1 MAEVVKVQVVAD
13 TNTAKQQ
20 LQDLQTQLQNL
31 SAKPVN
37 INDQSL
43 VQANKMAIE
52 LQQNLQK
59 AMNPNT
65 GKLDLSVFSAELA
78 KSKRNLNDYATALKS
93 IGPEGQ
99 QAFLTLSRTIAMA
112 EAPTSRLNASLMKFG
127 QTIKNTINWQIS
139 SSLIHG
145 VVGQVQSAI
154 NYAEKLNTSLTN
166 IRIVTNQNNEQMAKF
181 AEQANQAARRLNTTT
196 TAYTNASLIYYQQG
210 LGDKEVAERTETT
223 LKLANVSKQSVE
235 TVSSQLTAI
244 WNNYAEGSG
253 NLEHYADVITAL
265 GAATAS
271 SSQEIAT
278 GLQKFAAV
286 GKTVGLSYD
295 YATTALAT
303 VTATTRQSA
312 DTVGTGLRTL
322 FSRLQGLK
330 LGDTLEDG
338 VNLNKYSAAL
348 ATVGVNIQDQYGKVK
363 DMDQILDELGS
374 KWQNISKEQQIA
386 LAQTVGGVR
395 QYTNLIALMDN
406 WDKFQ
411 QNLTVAQ
418 GADGTLQRQADIYG
432 ESWEA
437 ASKRARASI
446 ESIYSSLIDDQV
458 VIKLIDGFASFMDI
472 IHGIT
477 EGLGGMKGVL
487 LTVAS
492 IFMSQYAKNIP
503 QVLTG
508 IKNGFQSFIGI
519 GMVRTPYGKMDKD
532 TYQLQKDNET
542 LLAATAKDTS
552 LTNAER
558 ISAQGSLAL
567 SRMNAAYQNQRRF
580 MTADEQAAEELRI
593 KNAEASYNSMAAQ
606 ARANEQID
614 KTSEKE
620 LQEALKEAQ
629 KPIRRSADEQD
640 ALNQAFNDAAKA
652 VTEAKNHVDES
663 TDNFTKANDAV
674 AEIETKVASKQ
685 QEVNQLSNTLTGFQG
700 HAKYRDEIE
709 FKRDYAQLE
718 LEDLQQELKTAQE
731 KAHHAQE
738 QKQQAQEAYNKA
750 QAAKDE
756 ADQASKPVAQIIKE
770 REDAAQKLW
779 ESQPKNAGKKY
790 ITPEEAQ
797 SNPNLQRQRAAQ
809 QDQLFN
815 PMRELYKKEALYAD
829 TVDTAKNGLKR
840 FDADLTVMKGRK
852 ERGELTAADEAEF
865 LARAKDKGIKYKD
878 NLKAAIS
885 EKYDEATAKALN
897 KKIDENA
904 KKLDT
909 ASSVEE
915 VKSVAEAIA
924 AAIKKAIDEGLQ
936 DENKNHLIEDETTRG
951 EEMGKVNR
959 ATAKA
964 TGLTEAQVEGYGE
977 EYMRGQAGDFERA
990 MNLQDLQNPPD
1001 TEKPKPLAQTD
1012 PFGALVSGMG
1022 QVAASAASVAG
1033 GLSAVSNAFN
1043 ILQDDSASFA
1053 TKLGVVGGALAS
1065 LKNVGDVTQNAA
1077 DSIGKMI
1084 GKAAPGWIGAAV
1096 SVATTAVGL
1105 IKGHFDK
1112 LKQEEQERR
1121 QEMMDNADAKNKE
1134 VASNKELLD
1143 NNAKLIESYN
1153 DMKKAGATMAELA
1166 EQQTKIL
1173 EASQAV
1179 GEAYNITGLS
1189 SSIMGGKMEQAQ
1201 ALIDKARLKELQEAT
1216 ATNEQAKEVA
1226 GKNLQETKKKG
1237 INRYVSGEDESE
1249 IITEIGYGALKSDE
1263 TQAYA
1268 VLNKYESLK
1277 NGILAKDA
1285 FKDADTTLATYEDL
1299 MAAYE
1304 EMQTTM
1310 TSDQQSGSEVFKNTK
1325 KLIDSISEQAEA
1337 YKTYKDQINE
1347 YGIEMTALSGIIV
1360 DNKLVK
1366 TSDIK
1371 DLESYENY
1379 RQELIK
1385 TTAQARGITKTSSKE
1400 YEDLVKSV
1408 DAYLGTLTSVTS
1420 SEQGNLQQISK
1431 GLDDIVETQAALEGA
1446 TNNEARKKEIKG
1458 SLKQLYEQYG
1468 NAVFELDTQTALHIP
1483 VDLNADDLSGRLK
1496 TQLELLQAIADAN
1509 TIKAQIE
1516 LATNFNLTDKNSF
1529 SEWGA
1534 FAKSVNAK
1542 QKDEFGKEIADSQGN
1557 WERIMGTAFDV
1568 GEFSALSAEEQ
1579 KRQMNQY
1586 KQRLNAEYYGEGGEF
1601 EQVQA
1606 KREADYKQ
1614 AQADYEAAKV
1624 TQKTNATRWVGNS
1637 QMGLSGQKVLDNAAA
1652 LKKYNELKQLD
1663 SEGKLNPEGQKQLQD
1678 ITAGLAK
1685 NGITE
1690 SAINGFGAFINEILA
1705 STDALNESEASM
1717 QRANEAI
1724 EEGKAEREAYTTTGF
1739 RQALMDEADQW
1750 GINYDDVKAYA
1761 SALRENGTFTQDQIE
1776 ASEKFALEQKKVS
1789 TGIDLVSNN
1798 LKIYQKELKAGKK
1811 GSEEYTKSL
1820 TQIKKG
1826 LSGILG
1832 VPIEEI
1838 SDEFV
1843 EAANDAGLLADVMN
1857 DVEGAVDK
1865 VYQYA
1870 GDRKLAETMG
1880 IKPEDIANLNP
1891 TELHDYLM
1899 ANLTGPFKSMG
1910 DELQTIYDGLP
1921 KFKPGDLIDD
1931 AGIADAATSV
1941 MSSFWQMSGD
1951 MQSAIDAME
1960 SMGLHPTLTEVT
1972 ASSEGHNYITATG
1985 VKLVPDGNGGFQTEQ
2000 GEPVQ
2005 AGSESE
2011 GGATIYELTFNKKGG
2026 GGGGSSGGGGGGQ
2039 KKKDHKKPN
2048 AATRYHTIKAKQSNN
2063 NQNKQEANRQKERD
2077 FGTAKIKQAEKEIEL
2092 QKESIELQKQYIDE
2106 IKDYLPEDRQA
2117 MEEAFSGLGITLDI
2131 DGDNVIT
2138 NFKEVEEEL
2147 LRQENELIDRFN
2159 NGELSDEEYQELQK
2173 KIDEAREAMSQFEET
2188 ADLLEEQ
2195 ELALAEQTDALKDQY
2210 LELTQMEIKIQLD
2223 VSTDRFE
2230 YLDYLLSKIDDD
2242 AYSAA
2247 EAISLLGD
2255 KTAETMKKVNT
2266 ITTGLQEILAQNGIS
2281 IEDLDNMS
2289 AEDLEAAGF
2298 TQAQIDQIREWRSEL
2313 LKANQDLLKMRDTI
2327 VNKVIDSFNE
2337 LNDKIAK
2344 EVDNFDFFNSV
2355 LENYKNISNL
2365 LGNKLGPQQQAVI
2378 EKLNASMITN
2388 ARNRIKATKDI
2399 LNDAQVAEQKAQA
2412 QYAEAMKNWAN
2423 LSDDD
2428 RRRAEEDWKK
2438 ILEAAHDNVEEATQ
2452 QWLEAWEG
2460 GLELAQDLFEE
2471 TMEKLVTDYNKTMG
2485 GTFGN
2490 LDYLQEAYE
2499 RQKDI
2504 SNQYVQD
2511 YEKLYQLSQLSRDI
2525 SKSIDDTDSI
2535 KSKERLR
2542 ALQKEINALQMS
2554 NTKMSEYDLEVLRKR
2569 FELEQARLNLGEAKN
2584 SKSQVRLQ
2592 RDSEGNWGYVYT
2604 ADEDEVAKAEEEYEN
2619 KLYEYQKLN
2628 HEYIT
2633 QLQDDMTNLFG
2644 EYRDA
2649 IANILNDL
2657 TLSPEEVQANIEQ
2670 IMGTLGDKLPY
2681 LYEQLQA
2688 GFTNQESLRQL
2699 FIDAYGNEG
2708 AQMVDTWGETILSMF
2723 SEGDS
2728 LEDFINK
2735 FRNQLQTLVT
2745 EGITARQ
2752 NLEAIQ
2758 DGMNDDAEV
2767 STTDFADHISEVT
2780 INIDSLSGDTLDTI
2794 EDLTDVLN
2802 TEFASALAAA
2812 VEWEIAYTNN
2822 MNAMITS
2829 NEHFVSSL
2837 NVMIEKL
2844 AGIYTGNVATDAK
2857 TWFFNQG
2864 DKVDSSSLNDYDK
2877 DFQQYQEIYS
2887 KYLSSREEEIKAYQD
2902 AIAKDMRELEK
2913 SYDLGQIN
2921 DSTFKEAKQ
2930 QLEYEQEKLVDYWQ
2944 SLLDA
2949 NIQAYS
2955 HGLGNLTF
2963 ETPKFDMINELEQ
2976 QVTITAEFPN
2986 ATNHSEIEEAFTNL
3000 VNKASQYA
3008 NRKGI

>member
-20 LQDLQTQLQNL
+20 LRDLQTQLQNL
-31 SAKPVN
+31 SAKPVS

-99 QAFLTLSRTIAMA
+99 QAFLALSRTIAMA

-437 ASKRARASI
+437 ASKRVRASI

-458 VIKLIDGFASFMDI
+458 VIKLIDGFAGFMDI

-542 LLAATAKDTS
+542 LLAVTAKDTS

-614 KTSEKE
+614 RTSEKE
-620 LQEALKEAQ
+620 LKDALKEAQ
-629 KPIRRSADEQD
+629 KPIHRSAIEQAALDD
-640 ALNQAFNDAAKA
+640 AKTEAENRANETARAARASELGAKGMQARADNAQERVNLMKMASWEEGMAEEATSVFQQAEAEAKQLQANAAKA
-652 VTEAKNHVDES
+652 
-663 TDNFTKANDAV
+663 
-674 AEIETKVASKQ
+674 
-685 QEVNQLSNTLTGFQG
+685 
-700 HAKYRDEIE
+700 HA
-709 FKRDYAQLE
+709 
-718 LEDLQQELKTAQE
+718 TAQA
-731 KAHHAQE
+731 KQAQAN
-738 QKQQAQEAYNKA
+738 QAQEDFKKA
-750 QAAKDE
+750 KIAAKTPEEIAKD
-756 ADQASKPVAQIIKE
+756 
-770 REDAAQKLW
+770 RETAAQKLW
-779 ESQPKNAGKKY
+779 ESQPENEGKTY
-790 ITPEEAQ
+790 ITPEKAQ
-797 SNPNLQRQRAAQ
+797 GNPNLQRQRAAQ

-815 PMRELYKKEALYAD
+815 PMRELYKREALYAD

-865 LARAKDKGIKYKD
+865 LAHAKDKGVKYKD
-878 NLKAAIS
+878 NLKAAIN

-909 ASSVEE
+909 ASSAEE
-915 VKSVAEAIA
+915 VKSIAGEIA

-936 DENKNHLIEDETTRG
+936 DENKNQLIEDETTRG

-977 EYMRGQAGDFERA
+977 DYMRGQVGDFENA
-990 MNLQDLQNPPD
+990 MTLQDLQNPPD
-1001 TEKPKPLAQTD
+1001 TEKPKPLVQTD

-1096 SVATTAVGL
+1096 SVATMAFGL

-1121 QEMMDNADAKNKE
+1121 QEIMDNADAKNKE

-1143 NNAKLIESYN
+1143 NNARLIESYN

-1216 ATNEQAKEVA
+1216 AINEQAQEVA

-1237 INRYVSGEDESE
+1237 INRYVSGEDENE
-1249 IITEIGYGALKSDE
+1249 IITEIGYGATKSDE
-1263 TQAYA
+1263 AQAYA
-1268 VLNKYESLK
+1268 ALNKYDSLK

-1285 FKDADTTLATYEDL
+1285 FKDAEATLATYEDL
-1299 MAAYE
+1299 VAAYE

-1385 TTAQARGITKTSSKE
+1385 TTAQARGITDTSSKE
-1400 YEDLVKSV
+1400 YQELVKSV
-1408 DAYLGTLTSVTS
+1408 DDYLGTLTNVTS

-1446 TNNEARKKEIKG
+1446 SDNQDRKDKIKN

-1516 LATNFNLTDKNSF
+1516 LATNFNLTDKSSF

-1534 FAKSVNAK
+1534 FAKSINAK
-1542 QKDEFGKEIADSQGN
+1542 QKDEFGNEIADSQGN
-1557 WERIMGTAFDV
+1557 WERIMGKAFDV

-1614 AQADYEAAKV
+1614 AEKDYEAAKA
-1624 TQKTNATRWVGNS
+1624 TQETNLTRFVGNS
-1637 QMGLSGQKVLDNAAA
+1637 QMGLSGQRILDNAAA
-1652 LKKYNELKQLD
+1652 LKKYQELTQLQ
-1663 SEGKLNPEGQKQLQD
+1663 SEGKLGEEDRKQLED
-1678 ITAGLAK
+1678 VTAGLAK

-1690 SAINGFGAFINEILA
+1690 SAIKGFGSFINEILA

-1739 RQALMDEADQW
+1739 RQALMDEANQW

-1798 LKIYQKELKAGKK
+1798 LKTYQKELKAGKK

-1820 TQIKKG
+1820 NQIKKG

-1843 EAANDAGLLADVMN
+1843 EAANDAGLLTDVMN

-1870 GDRKLAETMG
+1870 GDKKLAETMG

-1899 ANLTGPFKSMG
+1899 ANLTGPFQGLG
-1910 DELQTIYDGLP
+1910 DDLQAIYDGLP

-1931 AGIADAATSV
+1931 AGMTSALDNVVSSMLDAGQSIGNVFDFLAQQGVVADFVPHTGEGQGQFAGTAE
-1941 MSSFWQMSGD
+1941 G
-1951 MQSAIDAME
+1951 
-1960 SMGLHPTLTEVT
+1960 VT
-1972 ASSEGHNYITATG
+1972 MIS
-1985 VKLVPDGNGGFQTEQ
+1985 DGNGGFRPQKTDEV
-2000 GEPVQ
+2000 EF
-2005 AGSESE
+2005 GSSE
-2011 GGATIYELTFNKKGG
+2011 TASLVTYDIVYHKKGG
-2026 GGGGSSGGGGGGQ
+2026 GGGGSGGGGGGGQ

-2063 NQNKQEANRQKERD
+2063 NQEKQEANRQKERN
-2077 FGTAKIKQAEKEIEL
+2077 FGAAKIKQAEKEIEL
-2092 QKESIELQKQYIDE
+2092 QKEAVDLQKQYIDE
-2106 IKDYLPEDRQA
+2106 IKEYLPEDRKA

-2159 NGELSDEEYQELQK
+2159 NGELNDEEYQELQK

-2195 ELALAEQTDALKDQY
+2195 ELALTAQTDALKDQF

-2266 ITTGLQEILAQNGIS
+2266 ITAGLQEILAQNGIS

-2399 LNDAQVAEQKAQA
+2399 LDDAKTAEQQAQA
-2412 QYAEAMKNWAN
+2412 QYAETMKNWAN

-2460 GLELAQDLFEE
+2460 GLELAQNLFEE
-2471 TMEKLVTDYNKTMG
+2471 TMEKLVTDYNKAMG

-2511 YEKLYQLSQLSRDI
+2511 YEKLHQLSQLSRDI

-2542 ALQKEINALQMS
+2542 TLQKEINDLQMS
-2554 NTKMSEYDLEVLRKR
+2554 NTKMSEYELQVLRKR

-2584 SKSQVRLQ
+2584 STSQVRLQ

-2604 ADEDEVAKAEEEYEN
+2604 ADEDEVANAEEEYEN

-2649 IANILNDL
+2649 VANILNDL

-2670 IMGTLGDKLPY
+2670 IMGTLGNKLPY

-2688 GFTNQESLRQL
+2688 GFTNQESLQQL
-2699 FIDAYGNEG
+2699 FIDTYGNEG

-2735 FRNQLQTLVT
+2735 FRNQLQTLAT
-2745 EGITARQ
+2745 EGMTARQ
-2752 NLEAIQ
+2752 NLETIQ
-2758 DGMNDDAEV
+2758 NGMNDDAEV
-2767 STTDFADHISEVT
+2767 STADFADHISEVT

-2802 TEFASALAAA
+2802 TEFTSALAAA

-2829 NEHFVSSL
+2829 NERFVSSL

-2844 AGIYTGNVATDAK
+2844 AGVYTGNVETDAK
-2857 TWFFNQG
+2857 TLFFGQG
-2864 DKVDSSSLNDYDK
+2864 DKIATSSLNNYDK
-2877 DFQQYQEIYS
+2877 QFSEYQQLYAN
-2887 KYLSSREEEIKAYQD
+2887 YLENREEEVMAYQQNID
-2902 AIAKDMRELEK
+2902 KQLQNLLHQ
-2913 SYDLGQIN
+2913 YDLGKMTEEEYQKEQLKLLN
-2921 DSTFKEAKQ
+2921 DSE
-2930 QLEYEQEKLVDYWQ
+2930 QLSDYWH

-2955 HGLGNLTF
+2955 HGFGNLDI
-2963 ETPKFDMINELEQ
+2963 PMPMFDATSALDQN
-2976 QVTITAEFPN
+2976 VTITASFPN

-3000 VNKASQYA
+3000 INKASQYA
-3008 NRKGI
+3008 NRKGY